1 MRAGQLL
8 FHSTPADPCTDHL
21 IPLHHASTG
30 LRGVAATNCVGL
42 SHKTRLRRR
51 WRLSCVVG
59 RHRHRGLGGAAAA
72 ASVGWICLLDACLTA
87 GLRQDRRCLLL
98 GFL

>member
-1 MRAGQLL
+1 M
-8 FHSTPADPCTDHL
+8 
-21 IPLHHASTG
+21 
-30 LRGVAATNCVGL
+30 
-42 SHKTRLRRR
+42 
-51 WRLSCVVG
+51 VG

-98 GFL
+98 GLHYKHMFIEMTCERYDEYLDVGYPMIDDDEIT